1 MVEPSLREYLLDLYV
16 RSLLL
21 DVDCSYENYKYTV
34 KDNKFVLVGFCD
46 IDIVFKKLQKDMSL
60 YIDPYFEVC
69 DIECNYEEYYT
80 KKQINLEFGDSFES
94 IYNFQVGKSLF
105 LLNIVANGVIKISK
119 QEYMGNSNLI
129 SFKSTGIK
137 IIEKSGF
144 EYCTN
149 LERIEFPN
157 CEYVE
162 KSGFC
167 DCYRL
172 NNVYLP
178 SCKIVKDY
186 AFSGDTINYLR
197 VNKNCVLLPNAC
209 DDYSKIN
216 IIRG

>member
-1 MVEPSLREYLLDLYV
+1 MVEPLLREYLIDLYA

-21 DVDCSYENYKYTV
+21 GVDCSYENYKYKV
-34 KDNKFVLVGFCD
+34 KDNKLVLIGFCD
-46 IDIVFKKLQKDMSL
+46 IDIVFNKLQKDMYL
-60 YIDPYFEVC
+60 YIDPYFEIC
-69 DIECNYEEYYT
+69 DIEPSYEEYYT

-94 IYNFQVGKSLF
+94 IYNFQVDKSIF
-105 LLNIVANGVIKISK
+105 LLNIVANGVSKISK
-119 QEYMGNSNLI
+119 YEFMGYSNLT

-137 IIEKSGF
+137 IIEKGGF

-162 KSGFC
+162 ESVFC

-172 NNVYLP
+172 NYVCLS
-178 SCKIVKDY
+178 SCKVVKDY
-186 AFSGDTINYLR
+186 AFSGDTINYLK
-197 VNKNCVLLPNAC
+197 VNKNCVLSLNAC